1 MGKDGRQ
8 GMNAV
13 AWHGKGAGGEQAAR
27 GLWTDDMMDPSP
39 TVAFYAPMKPPDHP
53 VPSGDRQIARGFI
66 AALARAGFHV
76 DLACRFRAW
85 EGRGDASRQ
94 QRLERAGHWLADRL
108 AERLATRPEAT
119 RPRLWFTYHLYHK
132 APDLIGPV
140 LCREFGIPYA
150 VAEPSHAP
158 KRRTGPWAA
167 WHAAAAGALARADA
181 VFYLNPS
188 DADCVSPLLKPGARE
203 RHLAPF
209 TDIATYPRARRRREE
224 TRRALAAKFGLNPDR
239 PWLIAAAMMRA
250 DVKEDSYRL
259 LAEALQQVKSADW
272 DLLIVGDGPARGR
285 VEAMYGF
292 APGAA
297 FLGALPAEELA
308 LVHGACDIAVW
319 PSLNEAFGL
328 SLLEAQAAG
337 LPAVSGRNAGVA
349 NMIRDGETGILVPM
363 GDAGALA
370 QAVGRYLADPALRK
384 EHGEAAQENT
394 ARRHSLEAAAAALND
409 CLVDLTRAATE

>member
-1 MGKDGRQ
+1 MRI
-8 GMNAV
+8 
-13 AWHGKGAGGEQAAR
+13 
-27 GLWTDDMMDPSP
+27 
-39 TVAFYAPMKPPDHP
+39 AFYAPMKPPHHP
-53 VPSGDRQIARGFI
+53 VPSGDRRMARLLM
-66 AALARAGFHV
+66 AALEMAGHRVALASGLRVWDGVGDRDHQSGFEARAALEAE
-76 DLACRFRAW
+76 DLIRHYRK
-85 EGRGDASRQ
+85 
-94 QRLERAGHWLADRL
+94 AGVPD
-108 AERLATRPEAT
+108 
-119 RPRLWFTYHLYHK
+119 LWFTYHLYHK